1 MAEEFEDDG
10 LSGRLGDPDAGIEY
24 KLRLEASVRRIVRRV
39 IRFGRASSRFDRC
52 ILSEVERMMPSAAN
66 RREVDNEALTLKVS
80 HRLCE
85 MILTRISGA
94 KLGAMETRATFVQNG
109 FSTVSL
115 AHK

>member
-1 MAEEFEDDG
+1 MTEEFKDDG
-10 LSGRLGDPDAGIEY
+10 LSGRLGNSDAGIEC

-52 ILSEVERMMPSAAN
+52 ILSEVERIMPWAAN
-66 RREVDNEALTLKVS
+66 RSEVDNQALATKVS

-94 KLGAMETRATFVQNG
+94 KLEAMETRATFVQNG